1 MFECPPVSLLKRKI
15 PKAKFLANSHPST
28 RLRNLLTSQVQE
40 IVWHAKLS
48 PESTNLSHTPA
59 VAEIEVFHLT
69 LKGKEIHP
77 DLLAF
82 LDKTI
87 PHPIF
92 FQIKN
97 DEGHLAHSTAHKRP
111 HEANANEWVLGSR
124 FSSSFTSIPPSFP
137 PLPTAV
143 DLEKLYLALFAQ
155 LLPLPARPAETLEA
169 LIVRNKQHQTLSKQ
183 IQALENKVNRE
194 KQFKRQVA
202 YNQELNQLKS
212 EQKKLSC

>member
-1 MFECPPVSLLKRKI
+1 MFTCPPASLLKRKI
-15 PKAKFLANSHPST
+15 PKAKFLVNSHPST
-28 RLRNLLTSQVQE
+28 RLRNLLTSQVKE

-48 PESTNLSHTPA
+48 PESTDLSSTSA

-77 DLLAF
+77 DLLDF
-82 LDKTI
+82 LDKAI

-97 DEGHLAHSTAHKRP
+97 DEGQLAHSTAHKRP
-111 HEANANEWVLGSR
+111 HEVNANEWVLGSR
-124 FSSSFTSIPPSFP
+124 FSSAFASSSPSLQ

-155 LLPLPARPAETLEA
+155 LLRLPTRPAETLEA
-169 LIVRNKQHQTLSKQ
+169 LIARNKQHQTLSKQ
-183 IQALENKVNRE
+183 IQALQNKANRE
-194 KQFKRQVA
+194 KQFNRRVS

-212 EQKKLSC
+212 EHKKLSC